1 MPDTRHHHATSTEDG
16 HGHHGSPQAHAH
28 DHDQAQVLDLDA
40 EVLAEHIASITAWL
54 PVRVA
59 PREIVDLGAGTG
71 AGTFALLGQ
80 FPDAHLTAVD
90 SSPGHLERLRS
101 KVQSAG
107 LSDRV
112 RVAQV
117 DLDTEEWPDLGSPDL
132 VWASASM
139 HHLADPGR
147 ALGRVRD
154 LLAPD
159 GLIAVMELSGLPRF
173 LPPTAPD
180 DSSGLEERCH
190 AATQQR
196 LAEHMPHRGA
206 DWGPVLTGA
215 GFTVVDSLTVEVN
228 VDGTD
233 ENAVGAYALAAL
245 QGIRKAAAAAI
256 SADDLA
262 ALDRLLDTAGP
273 DSVLRRDDLAVRT
286 TRTIWVA
293 RRTGAD
299 QPFSAAAEA
308 ANCERVLG
316 DRLPGGSGR

>member
-1 MPDTRHHHATSTEDG
+1 MPHAHHHHATSTEDG
-16 HGHHGSPQAHAH
+16 HGHHGSPH

-40 EVLAEHIASITAWL
+40 EVLAEHIAAITAWL
-54 PVRVA
+54 PVRAA

-71 AGTFALLGQ
+71 AGTFALLNQ
-80 FPDAHLTAVD
+80 FPDAHLTAAD
-90 SSPGHLERLRS
+90 SSPGHLEQLRS
-101 KVQSAG
+101 RAESAG

-112 RVAQV
+112 RAVLV

-139 HHLADPGR
+139 HHLADPVR
-147 ALGRVRD
+147 ALSRVRD

-173 LPPTAPD
+173 LPPTAPE
-180 DSSGLEERCH
+180 DSPGLEERCH
-190 AATQQR
+190 AATQQM

-215 GFTVVDSLTVEVN
+215 GFTVVDSLTVGMN
-228 VDGTD
+228 VDGTE

-273 DSVLRRDDLAVRT
+273 DSILRRDDLAVRT

-293 RRTGAD
+293 RRDG
-299 QPFSAAAEA
+299 
-308 ANCERVLG
+308 
-316 DRLPGGSGR
+316 